1 MLGYEIIK
9 EKTYQHIA
17 KIGTCV
23 VKPQEKATTKEFHH
37 HQETYK
43 LVSRWK
49 LVPDITRVHSK
60 TSIKNLDFFM
70 FYSQCVFSV

>member
-17 KIGTCV
+17 KIGKCV
-23 VKPQEKATTKEFHH
+23 VKPQEKAKTKEVTKKEFHH

-49 LVPDITRVHSK
+49 LVPNITRGHSVC
-60 TSIKNLDFFM
+60 F
-70 FYSQCVFSV
+70 